1 MGFLNSLWSLSQ
13 WDSLSPL
20 VLLSIM
26 EIFSR
31 MIYKEIDGGLNVG
44 FKVRVYSGRVIDI
57 PHHLFTDSTVV
68 F

>member
-1 MGFLNSLWSLSQ
+1 MGFLNSLWGLSQ

-31 MIYKEIDGGLNVG
+31 MICREMDGGLNVG
-44 FKVRVYSGRVIDI
+44 FKVRVDSGRVIDI
-57 PHHLFTDSTVV
+57 PHHLFTDNTIV